1 MDCRHS
7 FKKSILNTLYL
18 LILFLFSAQCMAF
31 LIPVAGP
38 QLEPKKGRFLVATD
52 NLAQTS
58 FKETVILITH
68 YSSAL
73 GATGITI
80 NRSANLPLNEAFP
93 AVKELKD
100 ISQPLYLGGP
110 VKTDGIFVLMK
121 TKRPHTGM
129 KQVINDIY
137 FTVGLDAVIHG
148 LPKAIDGEATRAY
161 AGYAGWAPG
170 QLQAEIKRGDW
181 IIVDTDTSIVFEEN
195 PETLW
200 QQLRKTWSGEWI

>member
-1 MDCRHS
+1 
-7 FKKSILNTLYL
+7 LYL
-18 LILFLFSAQCMAF
+18 LILFLYSAQCMAL

-68 YSSAL
+68 VSSAL

-93 AVKELKD
+93 AIKELKD
-100 ISQPLYLGGP
+100 ISQTLYLGGP

-121 TKRPHTGM
+121 TKRPHAGM

-148 LPKAIDGEATRAY
+148 QPKAIDGESTRAY
-161 AGYAGWAPG
+161 VGYSGWAPG

-181 IIVDTDTSIVFEEN
+181 IIVETDTSIVFEEN
-195 PETLW
+195 LENLW